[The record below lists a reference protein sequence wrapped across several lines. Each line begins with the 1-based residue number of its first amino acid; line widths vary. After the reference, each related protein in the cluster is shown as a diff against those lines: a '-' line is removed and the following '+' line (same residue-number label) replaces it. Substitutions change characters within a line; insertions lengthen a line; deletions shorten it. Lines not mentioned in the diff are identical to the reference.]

1 MAEKIYKNNLNI
13 KIPTVVIKR
22 RNYENIGSVKAYGLT
37 YTKHFNS
44 PNELSFTVHASDT
57 DSHIW
62 EEVNDYNIV
71 CLPEYGEYFDMQA
84 EKTEDLEV
92 VKKVTCRSL
101 CESELSQV
109 NLYDIEI
116 NTEADIARDDYDP
129 NFPTVFYRSP
139 SDTAA
144 YQAIWDSDKKYT
156 VMNENGGE
164 DRAATLEMR
173 RRILKSSSL
182 LHRILDKA
190 SHYSVGHIDN
200 SLKQLSSWHEFSISN
215 TTVYD
220 TLMGEVAELYK
231 CLFIFRAADRTVNAY
246 DLCNTCKCGYR
257 GEFTGVCPECGQAD
271 VSGAYGKDTSIY
283 ISKDN
288 LARSASIKSN
298 KDSLKNCFHV
308 KGGDDVITDA
318 LASLSPGGSSY
329 IYYFSPEAKN
339 SMPQGLVAV
348 IDRYN
353 DSYGYSYDRKPFAV
367 PDVAGYN
374 AIVNSISQNFPD
386 KDEFGNDRDRFH
398 PIETTLASGQH
409 YAQGYKNIIRYLNE
423 ATDIAYFLQSS
434 MFPTIATEQETLED
448 TLARLTAENLSPISV
463 PYAQTSVLTSIDRAV
478 ENYCRI
484 YVNTA
489 LYRISTEN
497 TSLSE
502 QDGQTTW
509 HGTIRLTE
517 LADKSHSGQAEISL
531 AVNSDLENFLKQK
544 LEKELAKADRYAKPI
559 TDMGLDET
567 EFATKLK
574 LYNMDYL
581 SGIEA
586 SFQNCLA
593 IIVKACSETSGGKE
607 LYDTFYEPYNKR
619 IKCIADE
626 IASKA
631 GQLETVKKIS
641 ESLRAIK
648 EAERKELDFRTFL
661 GDELW
666 AAFCS
671 YRREDSY
678 QNDSYISS
686 GLTDSQILDKAQELL
701 DAAKKEL
708 FKAGNM
714 QYEVSAEINNLL
726 ALPEFGDF
734 AKDFQVGN
742 WIHMMVDETV
752 YHLRLISCQF
762 TFEDQISIS
771 VEFSTLAKTA
781 DGISDFE
788 SVIRTASS
796 LSSSYSSFKQQ
807 MSHAVSASAYVSD
820 WIKNGLDA
828 TKTKLANDSLTQEI
842 VMDANGILCRAYD
855 DIADGYDRHQL
866 KLNRNALF
874 LTDDGWQ
881 TIHSAI
887 GRYYYYDPETEKEMA
902 GYGVIADNIVG
913 RFILGENLG
922 IYNKNN
928 SLTFDMDGLC
938 VRSSKNAVTIN
949 PNASRLL
956 RISKCS
962 AVPSQD
968 DDILYCDE
976 HGNLHMTG
984 TVHATDGSFTGT
996 VHATDGSFHGTVEA
1010 TDGSFTGT
1018 VHATDGS
1025 FHGTIEATDGF
1036 FRGTVDA
1043 VDGTFR
1049 GEILS
1054 ENGQIGGF
1062 TITDSAFY
1070 NGISGLKEKDRGGIY
1085 LGTDGFRFNGTSKGC
1100 YVMIEDGEL
1109 FSYGTYGVSTFSDGG
1124 ITCFNTSN
1132 DKKGSTSVG
1141 FFVEERYSHNSISM
1155 TVDGLDI
1162 LNNDT
1167 IVFRI
1172 DMNGKVYGD
1181 KFANSDDKNL
1191 LRFKDNNLSVG
1202 DSSYGALILKGGS
1215 VTLGSAS
1222 GATVTSDERLK
1233 NSFRPLDEFDEV
1245 FLALTPCAFRFNNGS
1260 SGRMHFGFGAG
1271 QVKEAFLSHGF
1282 TTKDFGGFVQMKSSP
1297 DNEEFNGCEDPM
1309 GLIYTE
1315 FTSWNTHMIQKLYLE
1330 NETLRQRIAD
1340 LEQRMA

>member
-13 KIPTVVIKR
+13 KIPTIIIKR

-44 PNELSFTVHASDT
+44 PNELSFTVHASDAA
-57 DSHIW
+57 SHVW
-62 EEVNDYNIV
+62 EEINDYNIV
-71 CLPEYGEYFDMQA
+71 YLPEYEEYFEMQA

-116 NTEADIARDDYDP
+116 NTEEDIARDDYDP

-139 SDTAA
+139 NDTEA
-144 YQAIWDSDKKYT
+144 YRTIWDSDKKYT
-156 VMNENGGE
+156 IMDENGSE
-164 DRAATLEMR
+164 DRTATLEMR

-190 SHYSVGHIDN
+190 SHYSVGHVDN

-220 TLMGEVAELYK
+220 TLMGEVSELYK
-231 CLFIFRAADRTVNAY
+231 CLFIFRAADRTVSAY

-257 GEFTGVCPECGQAD
+257 GEFTDVCPECGQAD
-271 VSGAYGKDTSIY
+271 FGGSYGKDTSIY
-283 ISKDN
+283 ISRDN
-288 LARSASIKSN
+288 LACSASIKSN

-318 LASLSPGGSSY
+318 LASLSPGGSRY

-339 SMPQGLVAV
+339 SMPQSLVAE

-353 DSYGYSYDRKPFAV
+353 DNYNYSYDRKPFAM

-374 AIVNSISQNFPD
+374 AIVNSINQNFPE
-386 KDEFGNDRDRFH
+386 KDESGNNKDRFH
-398 PIETTLASGQH
+398 PIETTLTSGQNYTH
-409 YAQGYKNIIRYLNE
+409 GYKNIIRHLNE
-423 ATDIAYFLQSS
+423 TTDIAYFLQSS
-434 MFPTIATEQETLED
+434 MFPTAATKHETLED
-448 TLARLTAENLSPISV
+448 TLTKLNAENLSPISV
-463 PYAQTSVLTSIDRAV
+463 PDAQTSVLTSIDRAV

-489 LYRISTEN
+489 LYRISAEN
-497 TSLSE
+497 TSLSDK
-502 QDGQTTW
+502 DGQKTW
-509 HGTIRLTE
+509 QGTIRLTE
-517 LADKSHSGQAEISL
+517 LADKNHSGEAEVSIT
-531 AVNSDLENFLKQK
+531 VDSDLENFLRQK
-544 LEKELAKADRYAKPI
+544 LEKELAKADNYTKPI
-559 TDMGLDET
+559 TDMELTET
-567 EFATKLK
+567 DFTAELK
-574 LYNMDYL
+574 LYNIDYL
-581 SGIEA
+581 SCIDA

-593 IIVKACSETSGGKE
+593 IIGKIRSESPTGQE
-607 LYDTFYEPYNKR
+607 LYDKFYEPYHNRVKH
-619 IKCIADE
+619 IADE
-626 IASKA
+626 IASKTS
-631 GQLETVKKIS
+631 QLETVKKIS
-641 ESLRAIK
+641 ESLKSIK
-648 EAERKELDFRTFL
+648 EAERKELDFKTFL

-686 GLTDSQILDKAQELL
+686 GLTDSQILTKAEELL

-726 ALPEFGDF
+726 ALPEFSDF

-771 VEFSTLAKTA
+771 VEFSTLTKTA

-788 SVIRTASS
+788 SVIRTAGS
-796 LSSSYSSFKQQ
+796 LSSSYSSLKQQ
-807 MSHAVSASAYVSD
+807 MSHAVSASAYIND

-828 TKTKLANDSLTQEI
+828 TKTRLANDSLTQEI
-842 VMDANGILCRAYD
+842 VMDSNGILCRAYD

-874 LTDDGWQ
+874 LTDDNWQ

-887 GRYYYYDPETEKEMA
+887 GRYYYYDPETEKEIA
-902 GYGVIADNIVG
+902 GYGVIADTIVG

-922 IYNKNN
+922 IYNKNS
-928 SLTFDMDGLC
+928 SLKFDMDGLS
-938 VRSSKNAVTIN
+938 VQGSKNAVTIN
-949 PNASRLL
+949 PNDSRLL
-956 RISKCS
+956 RISKHNL
-962 AVPSQD
+962 ATSQD
-968 DDILYCDE
+968 DDVLYCDE
-976 HGNLHMTG
+976 DGNLHMTG
-984 TVHATDGSFTGT
+984 TIHATDGSFQ
-996 VHATDGSFHGTVEA
+996 
-1010 TDGSFTGT
+1010 
-1018 VHATDGS
+1018 
-1025 FHGTIEATDGF
+1025 
-1036 FRGTVDA
+1036 
-1043 VDGTFR
+1043 
-1049 GEILS
+1049 GEIFS

-1062 TITDSAFY
+1062 TITDSALY
-1070 NGISGLKEKDRGGIY
+1070 KDISSLNETDEKGIY
-1085 LGTDGFRFNGTSKGC
+1085 LGADGFRFNGISPGR
-1100 YVMIEDGEL
+1100 YVMLKDGKL
-1109 FSYGTYGVSTFSDGG
+1109 FSYGYYGVSTFSDGG

-1132 DKKGSTSVG
+1132 DKKGATSVG

-1162 LNNDT
+1162 SNNNT

-1172 DMNGKVYGD
+1172 DVDGKVYGEN
-1181 KFANSDDKNL
+1181 FVNSYDENMLIYKNG
-1191 LRFKDNNLSVG
+1191 NLSVG
-1202 DSSYGALILKGGS
+1202 DTNYNALILKGGS

-1245 FLALTPCAFRFNNGS
+1245 FLALNPCAFRFNSGT
-1260 SGRMHFGFGAG
+1260 SGRLHFGFGAG

-1282 TTKDFGGFVQMKSSP
+1282 TTKDFGGFVQMKGSP
-1297 DNEEFNGCEDPM
+1297 DNEEFGGCEDPM

-1315 FTSWNTHMIQKLYLE
+1315 FTSWNTHMIQKLCKE
-1330 NETLRQRIAD
+1330 NETLKQRITD
-1340 LEQRMA
+1340 LEQMMA